1 MYSLDIRFW
10 SFHTLHIQNLSNC
23 CRHNFNPSISRI
35 FSSKFQQVHLTSV
48 SSHSMHFTFK
58 ICQTAAGITLTSQFH
73 KFFLNLILAGF
84 FFYPAQLCLGLN
96 ALATNCVRY
105 FETVVRTT
113 PTYATMILCPLS
125 STITVTSNA
134 SRPIHSRNMLQPLIG

>member
-1 MYSLDIRFW
+1 MPMRPPAAALVQWFQIGKTCQKISSHYVVSRIFSSKFLAYSLDIRFR
-10 SFHTLHIQNLSNC
+10 SFHALHIQNLSNC
-23 CRHNFNPSISRI
+23 CGHKVNQSISR
-35 FSSKFQQVHLTSV
+35 
-48 SSHSMHFTFK
+48 
-58 ICQTAAGITLTSQFH
+58 
-73 KFFLNLILAGF
+73 FFLNLIFGGF

-134 SRPIHSRNMLQPLIG
+134 SRPMLSLNMLQPLIG